1 MIHTIDRFSSRRIAR
16 PSSRALVAGMAVLG
30 ATLVGVGVALPWLS
44 FFAGLQP
51 ITAIGTL
58 NGTLLLI
65 GAAAVGLLGVVVLA
79 RGSRWA
85 RRCLAMVGI
94 GLTAFS
100 AYLAV
105 QLIATYRE
113 VSADP
118 LLVAQ
123 PGPGLVLVVIGALL
137 VLGTAVLSD

>member
-1 MIHTIDRFSSRRIAR
+1 MIHTMDRSPSITR
-16 PSSRALVAGMAVLG
+16 PSSRTMSVGMALTGSALVS
-30 ATLVGVGVALPWLS
+30 VGIALPWLS

-51 ITAIGTL
+51 ITAVGTL
-58 NGTLLLI
+58 NGTLLFT
-65 GAAAVGLLGVVVLA
+65 GAAASGLLGVVVLA
-79 RGSRWA
+79 RGSYWA
-85 RRCLAMVGI
+85 CRGLVMIGI

-123 PGPGLVLVVIGALL
+123 FGPGLVIVVIGALL
-137 VLGTAVLSD
+137 VLATAFIRD

>member
-1 MIHTIDRFSSRRIAR
+1 MIHTMDRSTSISR
-16 PSSRALVAGMAVLG
+16 PSTRAMSGGLAVTGSALVS
-30 ATLVGVGVALPWLS
+30 VGVALPWLS

-51 ITAIGTL
+51 ITAVGTL
-58 NGTLLLI
+58 NGTLLFI
-65 GAAAVGLLGVVVLA
+65 GAAAAGLLGVVVLA
-79 RGSRWA
+79 RGLYWA
-85 RRCLAMVGI
+85 RRGLAMVGI

-137 VLGTAVLSD
+137 VLATAFLRD

>member
-1 MIHTIDRFSSRRIAR
+1 M
-16 PSSRALVAGMAVLG
+16 AGAAFVS
-30 ATLVGVGVALPWLS
+30 VGVVLPWMS

-51 ITAIGTL
+51 ITAAGTL

-65 GAAAVGLLGVVVLA
+65 GAAASGLLGAVVLA
-79 RGSRWA
+79 RGSSLA
-85 RRCLAMVGI
+85 RRGLAMAGI

-105 QLIATYRE
+105 QLISTYRE

-123 PGPGLVLVVIGALL
+123 PGPGLVLVVVGALM
-137 VLGTAVLSD
+137 VLGTALLRD

>member
-1 MIHTIDRFSSRRIAR
+1 MAGA
-16 PSSRALVAGMAVLG
+16 ALVS
-30 ATLVGVGVALPWLS
+30 VGVVLPWMS

-51 ITAIGTL
+51 ITAAGTL

-65 GAAAVGLLGVVVLA
+65 GAAATGLLGAAVLA
-79 RGSRWA
+79 RGSSLA
-85 RRCLAMVGI
+85 RRGLAVAGI
-94 GLTAFS
+94 GLTAFG

-105 QLIATYRE
+105 QLIATYQE

-123 PGPGLVLVVIGALL
+123 PGPGLAVVVIGALL
-137 VLGTAVLSD
+137 VLATAFVPD

>member
-1 MIHTIDRFSSRRIAR
+1 MIRTMDRSSSITR
-16 PSSRALVAGMAVLG
+16 PSPRTVSGGMALAGTALVS
-30 ATLVGVGVALPWLS
+30 VGVVLPWLS

-51 ITAIGTL
+51 ITAVGTL
-58 NGTLLLI
+58 NGTFLFI
-65 GAAAVGLLGVVVLA
+65 GAAASGLLGVVVLA
-79 RGSRWA
+79 RGSNWA
-85 RRCLAMVGI
+85 RRGLAMTGI
-94 GLTAFS
+94 GLSAFS

-105 QLIATYRE
+105 QFIATYRE

-137 VLGTAVLSD
+137 VLATAFIGD

>member
-1 MIHTIDRFSSRRIAR
+1 MIHTMERSSSRRIAR
-16 PSSRALVAGMAVLG
+16 PSSRTLIAGMAILG

-58 NGTLLLI
+58 NGTLLFS
-65 GAAAVGLLGVVVLA
+65 GAAAAGLLGVVVLA
-79 RGSRWA
+79 RGSLWA
-85 RRCLAMVGI
+85 RRGLAMVGI

-123 PGPGLVLVVIGALL
+123 PGPGLVLVVIGALMIL
-137 VLGTAVLSD
+137 VTAFLRD